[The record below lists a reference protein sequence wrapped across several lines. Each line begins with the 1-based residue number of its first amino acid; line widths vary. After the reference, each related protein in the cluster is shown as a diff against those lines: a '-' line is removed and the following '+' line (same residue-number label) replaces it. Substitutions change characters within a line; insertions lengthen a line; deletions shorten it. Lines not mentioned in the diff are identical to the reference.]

1 MMRNFAVFGLV
12 AGRYF
17 WLARGAAMTLAT
29 SENWSLSIVASLSWP
44 PQLPPFP
51 KSIQLGLERA
61 VGKSSADVVAA
72 NPGRHGGDAVDGVRG
87 AGTRGSEQ
95 SECDSKDARD
105 HGVCFHCW
113 AERGHKSE
121 TEPSRKRC
129 ARWCCGGCGARRTHA
144 DAGTGPG
151 GPGSMALTNGPER
164 PHMAEMPPRRT
175 RMQFKLSPLPPLR

>member
-51 KSIQLGLERA
+51 KAYNSGWNEPSGSLVRTLSLLTLEDTAVTPSMASAARALVGASNPNVTARTHGIMGCVFIAGLK
-61 VGKSSADVVAA
+61 G
-72 NPGRHGGDAVDGVRG
+72 
-87 AGTRGSEQ
+87 GTR
-95 SECDSKDARD
+95 AR
-105 HGVCFHCW
+105 
-113 AERGHKSE
+113 R
-121 TEPSRKRC
+121 SRKRC